1 MKVKYFIVFL
11 GCIVVNNGFS
21 QSLNFETLKGKASW
35 GMGGVDRVVFESHS
49 LRQIARYDSFFSVV
63 SHWLTDMKASELD
76 FETLPTPLNLHY
88 ALFADG
94 KRKLTIE
101 NPEFLP
107 QSFDVEKETLNNQD
121 SLPSNVIHIYDIRN
135 QVNLSIYLE
144 ELKNVY
150 KLKELVDFY
159 YDSLVL
165 FEGKKYREIC
175 GILGLKAIDEFKIYA
190 VDFLSFK
197 ESLQTI
203 VRPEKKPKWS
213 RSYNFYSEERT
224 ALAQDSGYK
233 MLNKLVWESNFQPVF
248 WPHTSLGVIGEN
260 PCIQVNFDLVLA
272 SYFEQDLPKELIYL
286 SGGTTLYNY
295 KDNSDKYQITN
306 LYELLVGLKITNI
319 HPHLK
324 SINQFWVSGLE
335 VGRYMADPLGS
346 ILNSPGYV
354 VKGYNQRGNVRINTG
369 FYFTTSTKTNP
380 NISQALMFSIEIF
393 DIVGMI
399 SKKNMVRQGGKD

>member
-1 MKVKYFIVFL
+1 MRAKFLIVFL
-11 GCIVVNNGFS
+11 GCIIVNAGFS
-21 QSLNFETLKGKASW
+21 QSLNFESLKGKASW

-76 FETLPTPLNLHY
+76 FETLPTPLNMHY

-94 KRKLTIE
+94 KRKLTLE

-107 QSFDVEKETLNNQD
+107 QTFDVEKETLNNRD
-121 SLPSNVIHIYDIRN
+121 SLPANVIHLYDIQN

-144 ELKNVY
+144 ELKNVN
-150 KLKELVDFY
+150 KLRELVDFY
-159 YDSLVL
+159 YDSLVP

-175 GILGLKAIDEFKIYA
+175 DVLGLKPIDEFKIYA

-197 ESLQTI
+197 ESLHTI
-203 VRPEKKPKWS
+203 VRPDKKPKWS

-233 MLNKLVWESNFQPVF
+233 MLNKLVWESNFQTVF
-248 WPHTSLGVIGEN
+248 WPHTSMGVIGTN
-260 PCIQVNFDLVLA
+260 PCFQVNFDLVLA
-272 SYFEQDLPKELIYL
+272 SYFEKDLPKELIYL

-295 KDNSDKYQITN
+295 RNNSDKYQISN

-319 HPHLK
+319 NPHLK
-324 SINQFWVSGLE
+324 SINQFRVSGLE
-335 VGRYMADPLGS
+335 VGRYMADPQGA
-346 ILNSPGYV
+346 ILISPGFV

-369 FYFTTSTKTNP
+369 FYFSTSAKSNP
-380 NISQALMFSIEIF
+380 EISQALMFSIEIF
-393 DIVGMI
+393 DVVGMI
-399 SKKNMVRQGGKD
+399 SKRNMVRQQGED